1 MHNKKILIIRK
12 KLDFLDNQLLSI
24 IKKRVKLVSIILKN
38 KKFKKQIVDKKRIK
52 QILSRI
58 KKKSKEKNIDS
69 ESSFSISKN
78 SIESGFYIANLIRNG
93 QSKTIKFVNN

>member
-58 KKKSKEKNIDS
+58 KRNPKKKI
-69 ESSFSISKN
+69 
-78 SIESGFYIANLIRNG
+78 
-93 QSKTIKFVNN
+93 

>member
-58 KKKSKEKNIDS
+58 KKKSKEKNIDTQITREVWKS
-69 ESSFSISKN
+69 MINACIKYE
-78 SIESGFYIANLIRNG
+78 YRNF
-93 QSKTIKFVNN
+93 KK

>member
-38 KKFKKQIVDKKRIK
+38 KKFKKQIIDRKRIK

-58 KKKSKEKNIDS
+58 KKKSKEKNID
-69 ESSFSISKN
+69 
-78 SIESGFYIANLIRNG
+78 A
-93 QSKTIKFVNN
+93 

>member
-1 MHNKKILIIRK
+1 MHNKKILKIRK
-12 KLDFLDNQLLSI
+12 KLDSLDNQLLSI

-58 KKKSKEKNIDS
+58 KKKSKKKI
-69 ESSFSISKN
+69 
-78 SIESGFYIANLIRNG
+78 
-93 QSKTIKFVNN
+93 

>member
-12 KLDFLDNQLLSI
+12 KLDSLDNKLLSI

-38 KKFKKQIVDKKRIK
+38 KKFKKQIIDRKRIK

-58 KKKSKEKNIDS
+58 KKKSKEKNIDTQITR
-69 ESSFSISKN
+69 E
-78 SIESGFYIANLIRNG
+78 
-93 QSKTIKFVNN
+93 

>member
-58 KKKSKEKNIDS
+58 KKKSKEKNIDTQITQKIWKS
-69 ESSFSISKN
+69 MINACIKYE
-78 SIESGFYIANLIRNG
+78 YRNF
-93 QSKTIKFVNN
+93 KK

>member
-12 KLDFLDNQLLSI
+12 KLDSLDNQLLSI

-58 KKKSKEKNIDS
+58 KKKSKEK
-69 ESSFSISKN
+69 
-78 SIESGFYIANLIRNG
+78 R
-93 QSKTIKFVNN
+93 

>member
-12 KLDFLDNQLLSI
+12 KLDSLDNQLLSI

-58 KKKSKEKNIDS
+58 KKKSKEKKIDTQITQEIWKS
-69 ESSFSISKN
+69 MISACIKY
-78 SIESGFYIANLIRNG
+78 EYRNF
-93 QSKTIKFVNN
+93 KK

>member
-12 KLDFLDNQLLSI
+12 KLDSLDNQLLSII

-58 KKKSKEKNIDS
+58 KKKSKEKKIDTQITQEVWKS
-69 ESSFSISKN
+69 MISACIKY
-78 SIESGFYIANLIRNG
+78 EYRNF
-93 QSKTIKFVNN
+93 KK

>member
-1 MHNKKILIIRK
+1 MQNKKILIIRK
-12 KLDFLDNQLLSI
+12 KLDSLDNKLLSI

-58 KKKSKEKNIDS
+58 KKKSKEKNIDIQITREVWKS
-69 ESSFSISKN
+69 MINACIKYE
-78 SIESGFYIANLIRNG
+78 YRNFN
-93 QSKTIKFVNN
+93 K

>member
-1 MHNKKILIIRK
+1 MQNKKIFIIRK
-12 KLDFLDNQLLSI
+12 KLDSLDNQLLSI

-58 KKKSKEKNIDS
+58 KKKSKEKSIDTQITQEIWKS
-69 ESSFSISKN
+69 MINACIKYE
-78 SIESGFYIANLIRNG
+78 YRNF
-93 QSKTIKFVNN
+93 KK

>member
-38 KKFKKQIVDKKRIK
+38 KKFKKQIVDKKRINV
-52 QILSRI
+52 ILKNI
-58 KKKSKEKNIDS
+58 KKKSIKKNLDIKLTRYIWSNMIKAYIDF
-69 ESSFSISKN
+69 EF
-78 SIESGFYIANLIRNG
+78 R
-93 QSKTIKFVNN
+93 KFKKK

>member
-52 QILSRI
+52 QILS
-58 KKKSKEKNIDS
+58 
-69 ESSFSISKN
+69 
-78 SIESGFYIANLIRNG
+78 
-93 QSKTIKFVNN
+93 

>member
-12 KLDFLDNQLLSI
+12 KLDSLDNQLLSI

-58 KKKSKEKNIDS
+58 KKKSKEKKIDTQITEEVWKS
-69 ESSFSISKN
+69 MISACIKY
-78 SIESGFYIANLIRNG
+78 EDRNF
-93 QSKTIKFVNN
+93 KK

>member
-12 KLDFLDNQLLSI
+12 KLDSLDNQLLSI

-58 KKKSKEKNIDS
+58 KKKSKEKKIDTQITQEVWKS
-69 ESSFSISKN
+69 MISACIN
-78 SIESGFYIANLIRNG
+78 YEYRNF
-93 QSKTIKFVNN
+93 KK

>member
-12 KLDFLDNQLLSI
+12 KLDSLDNKLLSI

-38 KKFKKQIVDKKRIK
+38 KKFKKQIIDRKRIK

-58 KKKSKEKNIDS
+58 KKKSKEKNIDTQITREVWKS
-69 ESSFSISKN
+69 MINACIKYE
-78 SIESGFYIANLIRNG
+78 YRNF
-93 QSKTIKFVNN
+93 KK

>member
-58 KKKSKEKNIDS
+58 KKNCFSSVKKYDWEKVSVEYISIYNKIIKETFK
-69 ESSFSISKN
+69 
-78 SIESGFYIANLIRNG
+78 
-93 QSKTIKFVNN
+93 